1 MRCTSIKKNNCGN
14 RIELELTNHG
24 VWCVTSILHR
34 DMIHRGFDKRIWLL
48 PVSIAMVVSISI
60 PIAIVVLLL
69 GASGCIVSCLV
80 ALKACHL
87 TEILSIAAIPI
98 AVFMPIVFVAAMV
111 MTVMVVA
118 IIFIRW
124 W

>member
-1 MRCTSIKKNNCGN
+1 
-14 RIELELTNHG
+14 
-24 VWCVTSILHR
+24 
-34 DMIHRGFDKRIWLL
+34 MIHRGFDKRIWLL

-60 PIAIVVLLL
+60 PIAIAILLL
-69 GASGCIVSCLV
+69 GERGCIVPCPV

-98 AVFMPIVFVAAMV
+98 AVLMPIVFVATMV

-118 IIFIRW
+118 IIVIRW

>member
-24 VWCVTSILHR
+24 VRCVTSILHR
-34 DMIHRGFDKRIWLL
+34 DMIHHAFDKWIWLL

-60 PIAIVVLLL
+60 PIAIAILLL
-69 GASGCIVSCLV
+69 GARGCIVTCPV

-87 TEILSIAAIPI
+87 TEILSIAAISI
-98 AVFMPIVFVAAMV
+98 AVFTPIVFVASMV
-111 MTVMVVA
+111 MRVMVV
-118 IIFIRW
+118 
-124 W
+124 